1 MPIAGPRYRFNAGM
15 VDGAPEERGV
25 YGLWDGEDLIFLGRS
40 QGALTIQHALREHLS
55 GRAGPCTSRATHY
68 AWELCFEPAE
78 REAELL
84 AAFKAQFRRVPR
96 CNAEPP

>member
-1 MPIAGPRYRFNAGM
+1 MPIAGPRYRFNASM

-25 YGLWDGEDLIFLGRS
+25 YGLWDGEDLIFVGRS
-40 QGALTIQHALREHLS
+40 RGALTIQHALREHLS
-55 GRAGPCTSRATHY
+55 GDACPCTSRATHY

-84 AAFKAQFRRVPR
+84 AAFKAQFRRMPR
-96 CNAEPP
+96 CNAEQP

>member
-15 VDGAPEERGV
+15 VDGAPGERGV
-25 YGLWDGEDLIFLGRS
+25 YALWDGEELIFLRRDGA
-40 QGALTIQHALREHLS
+40 ALTIQQALREHLS
-55 GRAGPCTSRATHY
+55 GSAGPCTRRATHY

-84 AAFKAQFRRVPR
+84 AEFKAQFRRMPR
-96 CNAEPP
+96 CNAEQP